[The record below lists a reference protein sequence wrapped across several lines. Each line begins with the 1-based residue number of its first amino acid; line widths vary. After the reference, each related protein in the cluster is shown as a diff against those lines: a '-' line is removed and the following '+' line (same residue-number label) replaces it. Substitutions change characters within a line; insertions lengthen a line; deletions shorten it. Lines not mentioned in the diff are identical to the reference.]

1 MSHANNTEVAP
12 IRPRQRA
19 RVTNDPLALGP
30 SKNTALGRRYR
41 DLVSGYAALIGPD
54 RLARPDVR
62 ARLSAL
68 VSLQLMLEGLEAQ
81 VARGEAIDHSALV
94 QGSQQL
100 GKLLSE
106 LGLETP
112 PPRDATPTLAQ
123 FLASKE
129 DAA

>member
-1 MSHANNTEVAP
+1 MLGEAETQTTPFA
-12 IRPRQRA
+12 RA
-19 RVTNDPLALGP
+19 AHTSDPLRLPGAPAGQ
-30 SKNTALGRRYR
+30 SVAARRWR
-41 DLVSGYAALIGPD
+41 DLVRGYAELLGPE
-54 RLARPDVR
+54 RVARPDVR

-106 LGLETP
+106 LGLET
-112 PPRDATPTLAQ
+112 A
-123 FLASKE
+123 
-129 DAA
+129 